1 MRKRRI
7 LLVMAALLAVFALGL
22 GVGRW
27 TAPGA
32 TAQPVPSAAAAQ
44 YPAATAPD
52 PTAPSSAPLPSPSP
66 SAGASSSGKAVRI
79 VAAADIACSPGR
91 RPTADECRQQATSDL
106 ALGLDPDAVL
116 VPGDLQYEG
125 GSADDFAEAYAPTWG
140 RLRAIT
146 WPAPGNHEYKTD
158 GAAGYFDYFGA
169 AAGPRGKGWY
179 SRDLGTWHIVSLNSN
194 CDEAGGCDPE
204 SPQGRWLR
212 ADLTAHRNRCVLAL
226 WHHPRWS
233 HGKHG
238 DHDSVAPFL
247 EALHEAGA
255 EVVLTGHDH
264 NYQRFEP
271 RRPDGARDDARG
283 IRQFV
288 VGSGGRSHYTINGTE
303 GLEAGD
309 DDTFGVFSMTLRPD
323 GYDWRFVG
331 EPGGR
336 VGDSGSATCH

>member
-1 MRKRRI
+1 MR
-7 LLVMAALLAVFALGL
+7 VVAV
-22 GVGRW
+22 
-27 TAPGA
+27 
-32 TAQPVPSAAAAQ
+32 
-44 YPAATAPD
+44 
-52 PTAPSSAPLPSPSP
+52 
-66 SAGASSSGKAVRI
+66 
-79 VAAADIACSPGR
+79 ADIACAAGR
-91 RPTADECRQQATSDL
+91 RPTADECHQQATADL
-106 ALGLDPDAVL
+106 AGTLDPDVVL
-116 VPGDLQYEG
+116 APGDLQYES
-125 GSADDFAEAYAPTWG
+125 GSAADFAASYAPAWG
-140 RLRAIT
+140 RLKAIT

-179 SRDLGTWHIVSLNSN
+179 SRDLGAWHIVALNSN
-194 CDEAGGCDPE
+194 CDDVGGCDAQ

-212 ADLTAHRNRCVLAL
+212 ADLAAHRNRCVLAL

-247 EALHEAGA
+247 EALDRAGA
-255 EVVLTGHDH
+255 EVVLAGHDH

-271 RRPDGARDDARG
+271 RGPDGARDDASG

-288 VGSGGRSHYTINGTE
+288 VGSGGRSHYTIDGSE

-309 DDTFGVFSMTLRPD
+309 DDTFGVLSMTLRPD

-331 EPGGR
+331 APDGT